1 MRRILLIFS
10 LIITASFGL
19 MAQHE
24 GQEHVNESPT
34 ATAAGHADAE
44 TGHDAHAEGEF
55 KPGEFA
61 VHHIADANVF
71 HLIGETYLPLPCILY
86 APDKG
91 WTIMSSGAFVP
102 KHHGNGENAVDG
114 YILSG
119 GNVRRVADTSFP
131 TGTVAIQGIKVKE
144 EEVIGKK
151 KEVHYALYN
160 GQEYKTDA
168 RSAFDGGIVGGGI
181 TSFYD
186 YSITKNVFTMILV
199 FVLLLILFIS
209 VRNAYTRREGMA
221 PKGLQSFMEP
231 LITFVRDDVA
241 KPNIG
246 HSYEKYMPFLLSLF
260 FFILGLN
267 LIGQI
272 PFFPGSAN
280 VTGSISVTL
289 VLAVLTFLMTNLNG
303 NKHYWGHVLWMP
315 GVPAILKILILTPL
329 EILSLFLKP
338 FTLLLRLFANITAGH
353 IVILSFVGLIFVFG
367 KSGASIGGTALGAAI
382 SVPLTLFMST
392 IELLV
397 AFLQA
402 YIFVMLTASYIGA
415 AVEEHH

>member
-1 MRRILLIFS
+1 MRQVLFILSLIFS
-10 LIITASFGL
+10 ASFASF
-19 MAQHE
+19 AQQE
-24 GQEHVNESPT
+24 GHDHVNEAPSAKVSEHPESE
-34 ATAAGHADAE
+34 A
-44 TGHDAHAEGEF
+44 GHDAHPEGEF

-71 HLIGETYLPLPCILY
+71 QLVGDNYLPLPCILY

-91 WTIMSSGAFVP
+91 WKIMSSGEFEP
-102 KHHGNGENAVDG
+102 HHHGNGKKAVDG
-114 YILSG
+114 YVLSG
-119 GNVRRVADTSFP
+119 GNVRRITDPNFP
-131 TGTVAIQGIKVKE
+131 MGSVDIQEIKVKE
-144 EEVIGKK
+144 EEFKGKK
-151 KEVHYALYN
+151 REAHYAIYN
-160 GQEYKTDA
+160 GQEYKAEA

-199 FVLLLILFIS
+199 FLIMLIVFIS
-209 VRNAYTRREGMA
+209 IRKSYSKREGMA
-221 PKGLQSFMEP
+221 PKGLQGFFEP
-231 LITFVRDDVA
+231 LITFVRDEVA

-246 HSYEKYMPFLLSLF
+246 HSYEKFMPFLLSLF

-280 VTGSISVTL
+280 VTGNISVTI

-303 NKHYWGHVLWMP
+303 NKHYWGHILWMP
-315 GVPAILKILILTPL
+315 GVPAVLKIIILTPL
-329 EILSLFLKP
+329 EVLGIFLKP

-367 KSGASIGGTALGAAI
+367 KAGLSPSGTALGAAI

-402 YIFVMLTASYIGA
+402 FIFTMLTASYIGA